1 MCISVLKPLMKKK
14 FKKEKNSDDD
24 IDIIGK
30 FSVETNE
37 AIALDGSFRQWI
49 IRLSS
54 EGIMKRTILFNFF
67 FYSIWIEIYMLVF
80 LPNMKFIWYSTAI
93 WFVTEETS
101 LCNKAV
107 FELIELGYIHEKNF
121 YVLFDLWKDY
131 GLFNGNT
138 SVHLKHHRN
147 LLTLEYLLHTTLRE
161 YQMRAIVDRGISK
174 KKRDYLSIT
183 NYFKQLSCKE
193 MQMLNIEYNN

>member
-1 MCISVLKPLMKKK
+1 MGP
-14 FKKEKNSDDD
+14 FD
-24 IDIIGK
+24 
-30 FSVETNE
+30 NE
-37 AIALDGSFRQWI
+37 LFAFLQKALWREQFYSI
-49 IRLSS
+49 
-54 EGIMKRTILFNFF
+54 FF